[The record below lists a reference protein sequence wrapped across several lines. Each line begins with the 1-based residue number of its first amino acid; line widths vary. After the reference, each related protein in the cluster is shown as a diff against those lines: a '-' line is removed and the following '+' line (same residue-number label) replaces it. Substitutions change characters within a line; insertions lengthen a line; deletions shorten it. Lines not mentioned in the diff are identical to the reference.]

1 MKETQF
7 APKAEIIRFP
17 EQDIITTS
25 GGYDGGD
32 VTMPTGGGPGI
43 VLPDDEL

>member
-1 MKETQF
+1 MKENQF

-17 EQDIITTS
+17 KQDIITTS
-25 GGYDGGD
+25 DGMMDD
-32 VTMPTGGGPGI
+32 VIPTETGGGPGI